1 MTKYNLDKEKLN
13 DENNLQQLIFSMI
26 DMHKN
31 FAFKA
36 GAGVG
41 KTYALI
47 ESIKYILNKYYRRF
61 VNTGEKIRVI
71 TFTNA
76 ATNEIINRIGENNNI
91 VCSTIHEFAW
101 EIISNYP
108 KELLSIHLEEIKDE
122 LHKKEE
128 KISYSLF
135 INYLMTHSN
144 EEIEDFQNKEG
155 FYELSGAQNIRD
167 FFGFVDGDANKF
179 YDAIKAYVSKK
190 KLSNTKDKI
199 TKYLGEVNGKIKSE
213 FLIKYDVNS
222 NIKNLNKM
230 RIDHELCLKYFR
242 KLFKKYD
249 LLKKIISYK
258 YPFLLID
265 EYQDTDE
272 SIILSVSDMI
282 KDPDCDII
290 IGFFGD
296 EIQNIYSKYNNDN
309 VNKLIEDNLIECIYK
324 KYNRRCSNQV
334 INVGNK
340 INRLYPQESI
350 YTNHDDGEIKVINSS
365 NKSIEDV
372 LSNLKNYGRIDCLI
386 LKNQTIAEKIGISGL
401 YQFYKNTKEYSGY
414 NYDNLNTELLHHDVE
429 KLGETQ
435 SLIFSI
441 IKLYMNVNDEN
452 CYLSDIFDNNYNLK
466 KRESFDI
473 ISKIKKIKEFLN
485 EKTTFEEFLEM
496 IFTILDINNN
506 PARSIKK
513 RIFGIEYNL
522 EDIKQLFANKIS
534 PKNDLSI
541 YDIKIEEFFKWYQ
554 YIIQNKKTDIQYHT
568 YHNTK
573 GLEYENVAIVI
584 EDKFREKGDVLN
596 FLKNLIN
603 AIETG
608 NYNLVNENQTF
619 RNLFYV
625 AVTRSQKNL
634 FIINN
639 GSLSDNDLITIFS

>member
-1 MTKYNLDKEKLN
+1 MTKYILDEEKLN
-13 DENNLQQLIFSMI
+13 DEKSLQQQIFSLI
-26 DMHKN
+26 DMHKS

-41 KTYALI
+41 KTYGLI
-47 ESIKYILNKYYRRF
+47 ESIKYILNNYYRRF

-108 KELLSIHLEEIKDE
+108 KELLYIHLEEIKE
-122 LHKKEE
+122 EVSKKEG

-135 INYLMTHSN
+135 NEYLENHSS
-144 EEIEDFQNKEG
+144 EEIEDLQNKEG
-155 FYELSGAQNIRD
+155 FYELNSAQNIRE
-167 FFGFVDGDANKF
+167 FFGFTGGDAKLF
-179 YDAIKAYVSKK
+179 YEAIKAYISMG
-190 KLSNTKDKI
+190 KLNNTKDKI
-199 TKYLGEVNGKIKSE
+199 EKYLSEVNGKIKTE

-242 KLFKKYD
+242 KLFIKYG

-282 KDPDCDII
+282 KDPNCNII

-296 EIQNIYSKYNNDN
+296 EIQNIYSKYNDN
-309 VNKLIEDNLIECIYK
+309 VNKLIENNLIKCIYK

-340 INRLYPQESI
+340 INKLYPQESI
-350 YTNHDDGEIKVINSS
+350 YTNHDDGEIKVINSL

-372 LSNLKNYGRIDCLI
+372 LSSLKNYGRIDCLI
-386 LKNQTIAEKIGISGL
+386 LKNQTIAEKIEISNL
-401 YQFYKNTKEYSGY
+401 YNFYKGTKEYSGH
-414 NYDNLNTELLHHDVE
+414 NYDKLNTELLHHDIE

-452 CYLSDIFDNNYNLK
+452 CYLSDIFDNNYNLRK
-466 KRESFDI
+466 NESYDI
-473 ISKIKKIKEFLN
+473 ILKLKNIKEYLN
-485 EKTTFEEFLEM
+485 EKTTFGGFLEI
-496 IFTILDINNN
+496 IFSVLDINNN
-506 PARSIKK
+506 PAKSIKK
-513 RIFGIEYNL
+513 RNFGIEYSY
-522 EDIKQLFANKIS
+522 EEIKQLFDNKIS
-534 PKNDLSI
+534 SKKGLSI

-554 YIIQNKKTDIQYHT
+554 YIIQNQKDDIQYHT

-584 EDKFREKGDVLN
+584 EDNFRKKDDVLS
-596 FLKNLIN
+596 FLKELIN
-603 AIETG
+603 AIKNN

-625 AVTRSQKNL
+625 AVTRSKKNL

-639 GSLSDNDLITIFS
+639 SSLSDNDLITIFS

>member
-1 MTKYNLDKEKLN
+1 MTKYNLDEKKLN
-13 DENNLQQLIFSMI
+13 DEKELQQHIFSII
-26 DMHKN
+26 DMHKS
-31 FAFKA
+31 FVFKA

-76 ATNEIINRIGENNNI
+76 ATSEIINRIGENNNI

-108 KELLSIHLEEIKDE
+108 KELLSIHLEEIIEEISKKDE
-122 LHKKEE
+122 
-128 KISYSLF
+128 KIAYELF
-135 INYLMTHSN
+135 SNYLTTHSS
-144 EEIEDFQNKEG
+144 EELEELQSKEK
-155 FYELSGAQNIRD
+155 FYELNGAQEIRS
-167 FFGFVDGDANKF
+167 FFGFTGGDANKF
-179 YDAIKAYVSKK
+179 YDAIKAYMAKK
-190 KLSNTKDKI
+190 KLNETKCKI
-199 TKYLGEVNGKIKSE
+199 QKYLKELNGKIKSE
-213 FLIKYDVNS
+213 FLIKYDINS
-222 NIKNLNKM
+222 NVKNLNKM

-242 KLFKKYD
+242 KLFSEYD

-272 SIILSVSDMI
+272 SIILSASEMI
-282 KDPDCDII
+282 KDSNCDIV
-290 IGFFGD
+290 IGFYGD
-296 EIQNIYSKYNNDN
+296 EIQNIYSKYNDIINGLIKDN
-309 VNKLIEDNLIECIYK
+309 VIECIYK

-340 INRLYPQESI
+340 INNQYPQESI
-350 YTNHDDGEIKVINSS
+350 YTNHDDGEIKVINVA
-365 NKSIEDV
+365 NDSIENV
-372 LSNLKNYGRIDCLI
+372 LSKLNSYGKIDCLI
-386 LKNQTIAEKIGISGL
+386 LKNQTIAEKIGISGI
-401 YQFYKNTKEYSGY
+401 YQFYKDTKEYSGY
-414 NYDNLNTELLHHDVE
+414 NYNNLNTELLHHDVE

-441 IKLYMNVNDEN
+441 IKLYMNVNDAN
-452 CYLSDIFDNNYNLK
+452 CYLSDIFSNNCNLRK
-466 KRESFDI
+466 NESFDI
-473 ISKIKKIKEFLN
+473 IMKLKEIKESLN
-485 EKTTFEEFLEM
+485 EKTTFEEFLKM
-496 IFTILDINNN
+496 IFSILDLNNN
-506 PARSIKK
+506 PAKSIKK

-522 EDIKQLFANKIS
+522 EDIKQLFGNKIS
-534 PKNDLSI
+534 PKNQLNI
-541 YDIKIEEFFKWYQ
+541 YDIKIEEFFIWYQ
-554 YIIQNKKTDIQYHT
+554 YIIQNQNANIQYHT

-584 EDKFREKGDVLN
+584 EDKFRKNNDVLD

-603 AIETG
+603 AIKTN
-608 NYNLVNENQTF
+608 NYNLVNNNPEF

-625 AVTRSQKNL
+625 AVTRSKKNL

-639 GSLSDNDLITIFS
+639 SSLSDNDLITIFS